1 MKNFQNLGIIAAL
14 AVSITG
20 CKATAEGAKED
31 VRDNSIN
38 ASSKLKQSLDSGA
51 NMAKNAANDAKNAG
65 QELSA
70 ATQLTPRIKNAI
82 NADPQLNMD
91 GNRIDVD
98 STKETVTLTGHV
110 LSADLKSKADKIAKE
125 ELGKAKADQKLV
137 NQLTIE
143 PAKK

>member
-1 MKNFQNLGIIAAL
+1 MKNFQSLGIFAILAL
-14 AVSITG
+14 SVIG
-20 CKATAEGAKED
+20 CQATAEGVKD
-31 VRDNSIN
+31 DTRNNSIN
-38 ASSKLKQSLDSGA
+38 ASSKLKEGLDSGA
-51 NMAKNAANDAKNAG
+51 NMAKNAADDAKNAG

-91 GNRIDVD
+91 GNLIDVD

-110 LSADLKSKADKIAKE
+110 VSKDLISKAVRIATE
-125 ELGKAKADQKLV
+125 ELVKAKADQKLV
-137 NQLTIE
+137 NQLTVE